1 MISAGG
7 TLTELFEEELEDF
20 GLVLLPHGK
29 TPSLTLFTDDLGL
42 VGQSLE
48 VMLSATVVEEPTWET
63 KVKVT
68 FNFVGTPYEH

>member
-1 MISAGG
+1 M
-7 TLTELFEEELEDF
+7 
-20 GLVLLPHGK
+20 LLPHGK